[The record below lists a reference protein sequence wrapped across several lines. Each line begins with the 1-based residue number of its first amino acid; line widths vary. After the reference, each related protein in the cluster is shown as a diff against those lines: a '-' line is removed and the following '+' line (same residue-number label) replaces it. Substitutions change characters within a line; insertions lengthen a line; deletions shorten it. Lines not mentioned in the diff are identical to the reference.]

1 MIRTEQ
7 DESIL
12 NSWIWS
18 VVTRCWCWYIDRVH
32 FHFLSHCWEE
42 SLKVRWRNSSNQ
54 NSISLSFFPLIGRG
68 WHNHR
73 VNRMQRLNNQYRGNS
88 SRKVYSQ
95 KIVSLSPPSSLSRS
109 PWIDARS
116 SAVGPMMYGFGD
128 DYNSAPDTIALMEEL
143 VIDHITDIVHLSS
156 SLPLS
161 LPTRLTHIRMI
172 TVHASIKDLFQSR

>member
-1 MIRTEQ
+1 MRTEQ

-12 NSWIWS
+12 NPWIWS
-18 VVTRCWCWYIDRVH
+18 VVTRCWCWYIYGIH

-95 KIVSLSPPSSLSRS
+95 KIVSLSSSLLSTPWPDSRVY
-109 PWIDARS
+109 IE
-116 SAVGPMMYGFGD
+116 VGPMMYGFGD

-161 LPTRLTHIRMI
+161 LSVLYTHSWII
-172 TVHASIKDLFQSR
+172 VVYASIKDLFQSR